1 MELTALVI
9 IVVIF
14 SFYGAL
20 LGLYVPIGLLYI
32 QSSQV
37 ERKRV
42 FLISITSVITLMT
55 CYALFLGYFI
65 SQL

>member
-9 IVVIF
+9 VVVIF

-20 LGLYVPIGLLYI
+20 LGLYVPIGLLYL
-32 QSSQV
+32 QFNQT

-42 FLISITSVITLMT
+42 FIISITSVITLMA
-55 CYALFLGYFI
+55 CYALFLSYFI
-65 SQL
+65 AQL

>member
-42 FLISITSVITLMT
+42 FLISITSGITLMT